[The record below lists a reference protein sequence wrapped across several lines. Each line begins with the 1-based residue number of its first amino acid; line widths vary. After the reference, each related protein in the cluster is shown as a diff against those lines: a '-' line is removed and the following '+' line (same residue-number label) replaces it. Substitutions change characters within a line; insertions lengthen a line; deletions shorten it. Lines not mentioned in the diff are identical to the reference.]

1 MTATPEH
8 GPVMLIYGCT
18 DCHWIYPPETPEETS
33 EKYLLMAQFKFE
45 QHDCSKLCPRIMK
58 GA

>member
-1 MTATPEH
+1 MTATPER

-45 QHDCSKLCPRIMK
+45 QHDCSKVSVRQ
-58 GA
+58 